1 MSISSAT
8 ARLASPRRLQPRHMV
23 GALLLALGLIAI
35 IVAFEISSTTS
46 SPIRT
51 GARPAARDATQSRPS
66 AQPTGVSAVSV
77 PAGTFRDPVTHALL
91 AVGTSAARRAASGL
105 GHR

>member
-35 IVAFEISSTTS
+35 IVAFEISSY

-77 PAGTFRDPVTHALL
+77 PAGTFRDPVTQALL
-91 AVGTSAARRAASGL
+91 AVGTSAAPRAASGL